1 MKETLLVDG
10 STFSVYKCLWRNF
23 PRKCEDVSKYPIKNS
38 KFKFH
43 KVLQVVDVVECLG
56 WFITGKYNF
65 CKVVKNNV

>member
-23 PRKCEDVSKYPIKNS
+23 SRKCEDVSKYPIKNS

-56 WFITGKYNF
+56 
-65 CKVVKNNV
+65 